1 VELRRSAGAQ
11 ERRGAEEQTIK
22 YVAGAKMRVR
32 SLVKVV
38 ALAALVSTPLGA
50 QAPAP
55 AKPAAEAPPAEVRKA
70 LRAQR
75 NTWTPVMDVLAA
87 SRTPVTDAQLARL
100 KELPLEAVWGAMQN
114 KQYRAT
120 FAGDFKLTQP
130 GVKMV
135 GRAVTLRYLPVRPD
149 LMEAVQAL
157 GKEGDW
163 DYQYNVRGTD
173 DIRPGDVV
181 LVELG
186 GAVDRAT
193 FVGDVTGIAIQSAGA
208 RGIVVDGGIR
218 DLNEFLALKDFPV
231 YYKGAHASAMA
242 DHVGVEWN
250 VPIRIGGIT
259 VLPGDVVI
267 GDEEGVL
274 AFPPQFA
281 DEVIAAAENT
291 VHTENF
297 KREMI
302 RSKKFRTRD
311 VYPRLS
317 PELEK
322 LFEEWKKTHPRAGVK
337 PGN

>member
-1 VELRRSAGAQ
+1 MRARAMARAMVLIAAVGVTLHAQ
-11 ERRGAEEQTIK
+11 R
-22 YVAGAKMRVR
+22 
-32 SLVKVV
+32 
-38 ALAALVSTPLGA
+38 
-50 QAPAP
+50 PAP
-55 AKPAAEAPPAEVRKA
+55 ATSPAVDVPKS
-70 LRAQR
+70 LRVQR

-87 SRTPVTDAQLARL
+87 ARKPATEAQLQRL
-100 KELPLEAVWGAMQN
+100 KELPLEAVWGAVQN
-114 KQYRAT
+114 KQHRFS

-130 GVKMV
+130 GLKMV

-149 LMEAVQAL
+149 LMEAVQTLA
-157 GKEGDW
+157 KEGDW
-163 DYQYNVRGTD
+163 DYQFNVRGTD
-173 DIRPGDVV
+173 DLKDGDVV
-181 LVELG
+181 MVELG

-193 FVGDVTGIAIQSAGA
+193 FVGDVTGIALQSAGA

-218 DLNEFLALKDFPV
+218 DLNEFLALKDLPV

-274 AFPPQFA
+274 VFPPQYA
-281 DEVIAAAENT
+281 DEVIASAENT
-291 VHTENF
+291 VYTENF

-302 RSKKFRTRD
+302 RSKKYRTRD

-322 LFEEWKKTHPRAGVK
+322 LFEEWKKTHPKAGVK
-337 PGN
+337 PS

>member
-1 VELRRSAGAQ
+1 MMRT
-11 ERRGAEEQTIK
+11 TILTAA
-22 YVAGAKMRVR
+22 VAV
-32 SLVKVV
+32 
-38 ALAALVSTPLGA
+38 TLGA

-55 AKPAAEAPPAEVRKA
+55 APQPSADVTKA

-87 SRTPVTDAQLARL
+87 SRKPATDAQLQRL
-100 KELPLEAVWGAMQN
+100 RELPLEAVWAAVQD
-114 KQYRAT
+114 KQYRFS

-130 GVKMV
+130 GLKMV

-149 LMEAVQAL
+149 LMDAVQTL

-163 DYQYNVRGTD
+163 DYQYNIRGSD
-173 DIRPGDVV
+173 DVKPGDIVM
-181 LVELG
+181 VELS

-193 FVGDVTGIAIQSAGA
+193 FVGDVTGIALRTAGA

-218 DLNEFLALKDFPV
+218 DLNEFLALKDLPV

-259 VLPGDVVI
+259 VLPGDVIV
-267 GDEEGVL
+267 GDEEGIV
-274 AFPPQFA
+274 AFPPQLT
-281 DEVIAAAENT
+281 DDVIASAENT
-291 VHTENF
+291 VYTENF

-322 LFEEWKKTHPRAGVK
+322 LFEEWKKTHPKAGVK
-337 PGN
+337 PGG

>member
-1 VELRRSAGAQ
+1 MTPRDLMSQMMKRGLAGAIVLTT
-11 ERRGAEEQTIK
+11 AVT
-22 YVAGAKMRVR
+22 
-32 SLVKVV
+32 
-38 ALAALVSTPLGA
+38 LGA

-55 AKPAAEAPPAEVRKA
+55 AKAAAEVPPTEVRKA

-87 SRTPVTDAQLARL
+87 SRTPVSDAQLARL

-163 DYQYNVRGTD
+163 DYQFNVRGTD

-259 VLPGDVVI
+259 VVPGDIVM

-281 DEVIAAAENT
+281 DEVIASAENT
-291 VHTENF
+291 VYTENF

-302 RSKKFRTRD
+302 RSKKYRTRD

-322 LFEEWKKTHPRAGVK
+322 IFEEWKKTHPKAGVK

>member
-1 VELRRSAGAQ
+1 
-11 ERRGAEEQTIK
+11 
-22 YVAGAKMRVR
+22 MRV
-32 SLVKVV
+32 SSIAGLILFLG
-38 ALAALVSTPLGA
+38 ASAMLGA
-50 QAPAP
+50 QAPAQRPQP
-55 AKPAAEAPPAEVRKA
+55 APSPAVDVPKT

-87 SRTPVTDAQLARL
+87 SRKPVSDAQLQRL

-130 GVKMV
+130 GRKMV

-149 LMEAVQAL
+149 LMEAVQTLA
-157 GKEGDW
+157 KEGDW

-186 GAVDRAT
+186 GAVDKAT

-208 RGIVVDGGIR
+208 AGIVVDGGIR
-218 DLNEFLALKDFPV
+218 DLNEFLALRDFPV

-250 VPIRIGGIT
+250 VPIRISGIT
-259 VLPGDVVI
+259 VLPGDIVI
-267 GDEEGVL
+267 GDEEGIL

-281 DEVIAAAENT
+281 DDVIDSAENT
-291 VHTENF
+291 VLTENF

-302 RSKKFRTRD
+302 RSKKYRTRD

-322 LFEEWKKTHPRAGVK
+322 LFEEWKKTHPKVGVK
-337 PGN
+337 PGE